1 MNGEKKKS
9 VESPGRG
16 SWLLRWPARLLLPV
30 LMLLFALAVSLLGH
44 RLRVSELDASVL
56 QTEQQRLRERLAL
69 EQGRLT
75 QATGQGDMG
84 QARRLVAGLALHE
97 GLMQAWLIEEDGRIA
112 AALSRAEIGR
122 RLSTVLIA
130 LPPAERDAL
139 MSLQQAGPSELQ
151 LRTTNGPGQARL
163 LFGAVGV
170 EPARLLLVRVD
181 ISHALAVRQA
191 QARSDLLQ
199 QLLLTL
205 LSVSLFGLLLHLL
218 WFRRADQLRH
228 TAVQLGRGDLSARA
242 GLRGAD
248 ELALIGR
255 AVDLM
260 ASDLQQRQ
268 TELQQLADRISHSPV
283 VVMTWRNAE
292 GWPARYVSDSIA
304 LWGYRRQDLLSG
316 RLRYVDLMHPEDL
329 ARIAADV
336 ARHLAHGPDEY
347 RQEYRIRHGDGR
359 WMWIEDRTWLVRD
372 AAGQVV
378 DIHGV
383 LLDVSELHAARAE
396 LAIQVRRLHEA
407 EAHARLGSWT
417 YDVGQGR
424 GWWSAQ
430 MYALFNADPSAGVPS
445 FEDFIARV
453 HEADQPA
460 VRMMLQSFAQGVTPE
475 RNVEVFRRHPDLGP
489 ARWFSVTISPEL
501 GAEGRIQRFV
511 GTTLDVT
518 ETRQAEATLRRI
530 NIELEQRVEARTR
543 ELTELNQSLESFV
556 YTVSHDLKAPLRGI
570 EGYGRL
576 LLEEHAQQLDAE
588 GRLFAER
595 IQEGTLRMG
604 QLIDDL
610 LAYARMER
618 RAISVQDVELASVL
632 GQVIEDARTD
642 LERGGVVLEL
652 EVPQAPLGVRVDREG
667 LMLALRNLLANAIKF
682 SAASQPPR
690 VRIAVRRLGPEA
702 SAAIELR
709 LSDNGVGFDMAY
721 HDRIFEI
728 FQRLHRMEDYPGTG
742 IGLALV
748 RKAMQRMGGTVRAES
763 RPGEGAT
770 FVLTLPAAVFRPQE
784 PGAA

>member
-75 QATGQGDMG
+75 LATGQGDMG

-191 QARSDLLQ
+191 QARSDLQQ

-383 LLDVSELHAARAE
+383 LIDVSELHAARAE

-460 VRMMLQSFAQGVTPE
+460 VRMMLQSFAQGVTPD
-475 RNVEVFRRHPDLGP
+475 RNV
-489 ARWFSVTISPEL
+489 
-501 GAEGRIQRFV
+501 
-511 GTTLDVT
+511 
-518 ETRQAEATLRRI
+518 
-530 NIELEQRVEARTR
+530 
-543 ELTELNQSLESFV
+543 
-556 YTVSHDLKAPLRGI
+556 
-570 EGYGRL
+570 
-576 LLEEHAQQLDAE
+576 
-588 GRLFAER
+588 
-595 IQEGTLRMG
+595 
-604 QLIDDL
+604 
-610 LAYARMER
+610 
-618 RAISVQDVELASVL
+618 
-632 GQVIEDARTD
+632 
-642 LERGGVVLEL
+642 
-652 EVPQAPLGVRVDREG
+652 
-667 LMLALRNLLANAIKF
+667 
-682 SAASQPPR
+682 
-690 VRIAVRRLGPEA
+690 
-702 SAAIELR
+702 
-709 LSDNGVGFDMAY
+709 
-721 HDRIFEI
+721 
-728 FQRLHRMEDYPGTG
+728 
-742 IGLALV
+742 
-748 RKAMQRMGGTVRAES
+748 
-763 RPGEGAT
+763 
-770 FVLTLPAAVFRPQE
+770 
-784 PGAA
+784 

>member
-1 MNGEKKKS
+1 
-9 VESPGRG
+9 
-16 SWLLRWPARLLLPV
+16 
-30 LMLLFALAVSLLGH
+30 
-44 RLRVSELDASVL
+44 
-56 QTEQQRLRERLAL
+56 
-69 EQGRLT
+69 
-75 QATGQGDMG
+75 
-84 QARRLVAGLALHE
+84 
-97 GLMQAWLIEEDGRIA
+97 
-112 AALSRAEIGR
+112 
-122 RLSTVLIA
+122 
-130 LPPAERDAL
+130 
-139 MSLQQAGPSELQ
+139 
-151 LRTTNGPGQARL
+151 
-163 LFGAVGV
+163 
-170 EPARLLLVRVD
+170 
-181 ISHALAVRQA
+181 
-191 QARSDLLQ
+191 
-199 QLLLTL
+199 
-205 LSVSLFGLLLHLL
+205 
-218 WFRRADQLRH
+218 
-228 TAVQLGRGDLSARA
+228 
-242 GLRGAD
+242 
-248 ELALIGR
+248 
-255 AVDLM
+255 
-260 ASDLQQRQ
+260 
-268 TELQQLADRISHSPV
+268 
-283 VVMTWRNAE
+283 MTI
-292 GWPARYVSDSIA
+292 Y
-304 LWGYRRQDLLSG
+304 
-316 RLRYVDLMHPEDL
+316 
-329 ARIAADV
+329 
-336 ARHLAHGPDEY
+336 
-347 RQEYRIRHGDGR
+347 
-359 WMWIEDRTWLVRD
+359 
-372 AAGQVV
+372 
-378 DIHGV
+378 
-383 LLDVSELHAARAE
+383 
-396 LAIQVRRLHEA
+396 
-407 EAHARLGSWT
+407 
-417 YDVGQGR
+417 
-424 GWWSAQ
+424 
-430 MYALFNADPSAGVPS
+430 
-445 FEDFIARV
+445 
-453 HEADQPA
+453 
-460 VRMMLQSFAQGVTPE
+460 
-475 RNVEVFRRHPDLGP
+475 
-489 ARWFSVTISPEL
+489 PEL

-770 FVLTLPAAVFRPQE
+770 FVLTLPAVVFRQE